1 MEQRHPQPLGSFGHA
16 RNACAEHPSLTA
28 THDTAHSRPRLRPT
42 AWVLATALAASASA
56 ALAQPSTPIVPKQV
70 PSAGNAGAAANN
82 STNTTVAAAG
92 ADSALRRCTA
102 LTTDNQARLACFD
115 QWAAEQAWQAP
126 GASASAGD
134 AASTAAVPPPVDTTL
149 PATRVID
156 VARVDGCR
164 DAQYS
169 DLSRFWE
176 LETGTDC
183 GTFSFRGYRPITVS
197 VVGASNV
204 NRQPTSDADGN
215 SATESTPYRRTEN
228 RIQLSVRTKVAQG
241 LLTQGHPTLKDS
253 VWFGYTQQSYWQLFT
268 PEISRPFRA
277 TDHEPEVMYV
287 YPTTAE
293 LPFGWK
299 WRYSGIG
306 LVHQSNGQSKP
317 LSRSWNRVYLMT
329 GMELGNRVSVNARIW
344 KRIPESSGSD
354 DNPGISDYVG
364 RGELSAFWNY
374 DQNNTL
380 GATVRHSMARSDR
393 GSLRV
398 EWLQTLGTGLF
409 GGKSNLRLHTALFS
423 GYGDSM
429 IDYNRKRTVF
439 SVGLSLVDF

>member
-1 MEQRHPQPLGSFGHA
+1 MRPAASRHRVAAL
-16 RNACAEHPSLTA
+16 
-28 THDTAHSRPRLRPT
+28 
-42 AWVLATALAASASA
+42 VLAALAPAGA
-56 ALAQPSTPIVPKQV
+56 ALAQQPAPT
-70 PSAGNAGAAANN
+70 AGA
-82 STNTTVAAAG
+82 TGG

-102 LTTDNQARLACFD
+102 MSSDSQARLACFD
-115 QWAAEQAWQAP
+115 AWAASNNKPTWQAP
-126 GASASAGD
+126 AASASAN
-134 AASTAAVPPPVDTTL
+134 AAARSGADVNAVPPPVDATL

-156 VARVDGCR
+156 VAHTDGCR
-164 DAQYS
+164 DPQYS

-176 LETGTDC
+176 LESGTDC

-197 VVGASNV
+197 VVAGSNV
-204 NRQPTSDADGN
+204 NRQPTSTAEDS

-228 RIQLSVRTKVAQG
+228 RIQLSVRTKIAQG
-241 LLTQGHPTLKDS
+241 LLTQGNPTLKDS

-287 YPTTAE
+287 YPTTAQ

-317 LSRSWNRVYLMT
+317 LSRSWNRAYVMT
-329 GMELGNRVSVNARIW
+329 GIELDNRFSVNARLW
-344 KRIPESSGSD
+344 RRIPESAGSD
-354 DNPGISDYVG
+354 DNPNISDYVG

-374 DQNNTL
+374 DKNNML
-380 GATVRHSMARSDR
+380 GATLRSSLSSSGR
-393 GSLRV
+393 GSVRV
-398 EWLQTLGTGLF
+398 EWMQALGTGLF
-409 GGKSNLRLHTALFS
+409 GSKSNLRLHTALFN

-429 IDYNRKRTVF
+429 IDYNHKRTVF

>member
-1 MEQRHPQPLGSFGHA
+1 MKILHHILLP
-16 RNACAEHPSLTA
+16 
-28 THDTAHSRPRLRPT
+28 
-42 AWVLATALAASASA
+42 ALALTGLAPTHAAAAAPSAEGDAWRRCA
-56 ALAQPSTPIVPKQV
+56 AL
-70 PSAGNAGAAANN
+70 G
-82 STNTTVAAAG
+82 
-92 ADSALRRCTA
+92 D
-102 LTTDNQARLACFD
+102 DNQARLACFD
-115 QWAAEQAWQAP
+115 QWATQQQSAAAWSAPPATQAE
-126 GASASAGD
+126 
-134 AASTAAVPPPVDTTL
+134 VPAPVDTTL
-149 PATRVID
+149 PATRVIE
-156 VARVDGCR
+156 VARTEGCR
-164 DAQYS
+164 DPQYS

-176 LETGTDC
+176 LESGSDC
-183 GTFSFRGYRPITVS
+183 GTFSFRGYRPISVS

-204 NRQPTSDADGN
+204 NRQPISDADGN
-215 SATESTPYRRTEN
+215 SAPESTPYRRAEN

-253 VWFGYTQQSYWQLFT
+253 LWFGYTQQSYWQLFT
-268 PEISRPFRA
+268 PEISRPFRT

-317 LSRSWNRVYLMT
+317 LSRSWNRAYLMT
-329 GMELGNRVSVNARIW
+329 GIELGNRFQINARLW
-344 KRIPESSGSD
+344 KRIPEGANSD
-354 DNPGISDYVG
+354 DNPGISDYIG

-374 DQNNTL
+374 DQNNTI
-380 GATVRHSMARSDR
+380 GATVRHSFGRSDR
-393 GSLRV
+393 GSVRV
-398 EWLQTLGTGLF
+398 EWLQGLGTGLF

-439 SVGLSLVDF
+439 SVGVSLVDF

>member
-1 MEQRHPQPLGSFGHA
+1 MEQSHPQTLGRLGPLRAAQSGLPGRTHA
-16 RNACAEHPSLTA
+16 LPLPPACLRHTA
-28 THDTAHSRPRLRPT
+28 AL
-42 AWVLATALAASASA
+42 LLAAFAPAGA
-56 ALAQPSTPIVPKQV
+56 ALAQPSTPIVPPTAGPAASSSSAAS
-70 PSAGNAGAAANN
+70 PSVSGSAR
-82 STNTTVAAAG
+82 
-92 ADSALRRCTA
+92 DALRRCTA
-102 LTTDNQARLACFD
+102 LTTDDQARLACFD
-115 QWAAEQAWQAP
+115 QWAGAQAWQAP
-126 GASASAGD
+126 GASAE
-134 AASTAAVPPPVDTTL
+134 ASTEAAAVPPPVDTTL

-164 DAQYS
+164 DTQYS

-176 LETGTDC
+176 LETGSDC

-204 NRQPTSDADGN
+204 NRQPTSDAEGN
-215 SATESTPYRRTEN
+215 SATESTPYRRAEN

-299 WRYSGIG
+299 WRYSGVG

-329 GMELGNRVSVNARIW
+329 GMELGNRFSVNARIW

-354 DNPGISDYVG
+354 DNPGISDYIG

-380 GATVRHSMARSDR
+380 GATLRHSLARSDR
-393 GSLRV
+393 GSVRV
-398 EWLQTLGTGLF
+398 EWLQSLGTGLF